1 MSPPESSAKG
11 GKGKE
16 KGGTKGKKGGGGGG
30 ASGNAAVDVSR
41 LNFKIGRILSVEQHP
56 DADSLYVEQGEC
68 LCLVIVWYTYPVLM
82 STHKKTCMQNTSL
95 MWTPKKVSL
104 LVRCP
109 DFRGCNVYTQI
120 GFLGLAKV
128 SCLYFMVSLI

>member
-30 ASGNAAVDVSR
+30 ASGNTAIDVSR

-56 DADSLYVEQGEC
+56 DADSLYVEQSEC
-68 LCLVIVWYTYPVLM
+68 LCLVSVSVL
-82 STHKKTCMQNTSL
+82 
-95 MWTPKKVSL
+95 
-104 LVRCP
+104 
-109 DFRGCNVYTQI
+109 
-120 GFLGLAKV
+120 
-128 SCLYFMVSLI
+128 